1 MADPNAISWPGA
13 RPLALAR
20 PLAPIGALM
29 AALALGAAGAAAQGY
44 PEPVEGTYVIEDF
57 TFHTGETI
65 PEMVVHYR
73 TVGDRDGEP
82 VLIVHGS
89 TGTGESLLK
98 EGFAG
103 ALFGPGQALD
113 AQDHY
118 IILPDA
124 IGMGGS
130 SKPSD
135 GMRARFPRY
144 DYADMIEAQH
154 ALVTEHLGIDHL
166 RVVMGDSMG
175 GMVTWLWGT
184 THPDF
189 MDALVPMASLPG
201 PMSGR
206 NWMMRRMV
214 IDAVRTD
221 PEWNGGDYEEQP
233 PKLREQTAWFGLATT
248 NGNQRLQEI
257 GATREAADAFVDD
270 KLANQTVGDANDTM
284 YRWDASR
291 DYDPSADLG
300 RIEAAVL
307 AINAEDDERN
317 PPELGVLEAG
327 LARIPG
333 AQAHIIPASPETM
346 GHSTTGSMAQLYEPQ
361 LKAFLEGLPE

>member
-1 MADPNAISWPGA
+1 MTPTLAALRTA
-13 RPLALAR
+13 APLALA
-20 PLAPIGALM
+20 AIA
-29 AALALGAAGAAAQGY
+29 ALGAARAADY
-44 PEPVEGTYVIEDF
+44 PEPVEGSYTIEDF

-73 TVGDRDGEP
+73 TIGDPSGEP

-89 TGTGESLLK
+89 TGTGESFLK

-113 AQDHY
+113 AQEHY

-135 GMRARFPRY
+135 GMRAEFPRY

-166 RVVMGDSMG
+166 RLVMGDSMG

-221 PEWNGGDYEEQP
+221 PAWNEGNYEEQP
-233 PKLREQTAWFGLATT
+233 PKLREQTAWFAIATT
-248 NGNQRLQEI
+248 GGNQRLQ
-257 GATREAADAFVDD
+257 ATASDREAADAFVDD

-300 RIEAAVL
+300 EIRAPVL

-317 PPELGVLEAG
+317 PPELGVMEAG
-327 LARIPG
+327 LAQIPG
-333 AQAHIIPASPETM
+333 QAEAYIIPASPETM

-361 LKAFLEGLPE
+361 LEAFLEGLPE

>member
-1 MADPNAISWPGA
+1 MTNAEIA
-13 RPLALAR
+13 RSPRTRRLALT
-20 PLAPIGALM
+20 
-29 AALALGAAGAAAQGY
+29 AALALGASWAAPVAAADY
-44 PEPVEGTYVIEDF
+44 PEPVEGSFVIEDF
-57 TFHTGETI
+57 AFHTGETI

-73 TVGDRDGEP
+73 TVGDPEGEP

-103 ALFGPGQALD
+103 ELFGPGQALD
-113 AQDHY
+113 AEKYY

-135 GMRARFPRY
+135 GMRAEFPRY
-144 DYADMIEAQH
+144 NYADMIEAQH

-166 RVVMGDSMG
+166 RLVMGDSMG

-184 THPDF
+184 TYPDF

-214 IDAVRTD
+214 IDAVRSD
-221 PEWNGGDYEEQP
+221 PAWNEGDYEEQP
-233 PKLREQTAWFGLATT
+233 PKLREQSAWFGLATT
-248 NGNQRLQEI
+248 GGNQRLQEI
-257 GATREAADAFVDD
+257 GASREAADAFVDD

-307 AINAEDDERN
+307 AINSEDDERN
-317 PPELGVLEAG
+317 PPELGVMEAG

-333 AQAHIIPASPETM
+333 SQAYIIPASPETM

>member
-1 MADPNAISWPGA
+1 MTDLEATPRQNSTPGGRGPA
-13 RPLALAR
+13 RIGTLA
-20 PLAPIGALM
+20 
-29 AALALGAAGAAAQGY
+29 AALALGATWAGAADH

-57 TFHTGETI
+57 AFHTGETI
-65 PEMVVHYR
+65 PEMVVGYR
-73 TVGDRDGEP
+73 TVGDPDGKP

-113 AQDHY
+113 AEEHY

-135 GMRARFPRY
+135 GMRADFPRY
-144 DYADMIEAQH
+144 NYADMIEAQH
-154 ALVTEHLGIDHL
+154 ALVTEHLGIDRLHL
-166 RVVMGDSMG
+166 VMGDSMG

-214 IDAVRTD
+214 IDAVRSD
-221 PEWNGGDYEEQP
+221 PEWQGGDYEEQP
-233 PKLREQTAWFGLATT
+233 SKLREQTAWFAIATT
-248 NGNQRLQEI
+248 GGNRRLQEI
-257 GATREAADAFVDD
+257 GADREAADAFVDD

-291 DYDPSADLG
+291 DYDPSADLE

-333 AQAHIIPASPETM
+333 AEAYIIPASPETM

-361 LKAFLEGLPE
+361 LEAFLEGLPE

>member
-1 MADPNAISWPGA
+1 MRTLIPT
-13 RPLALAR
+13 PLAAT
-20 PLAPIGALM
+20 PLAVA
-29 AALALGAAGAAAQGY
+29 AALSLAAAPVTAQDH
-44 PEPVEGTYVIEDF
+44 PAPVEGTFVIEDF
-57 TFHTGETI
+57 EFHTGETI

-73 TVGDRDGEP
+73 TLGDPEGEP
-82 VLIVHGS
+82 VLIVHGT
-89 TGTGESLLK
+89 TGTGEDFLD

-113 AQDHY
+113 AQEHY

-124 IGMGGS
+124 IGGGGS

-135 GMRARFPRY
+135 GMRAEFPRY
-144 DYADMIEAQH
+144 DYADMVEAQH
-154 ALVTEHLGIDHL
+154 ALLTEHLGVDHL
-166 RVVMGDSMG
+166 RLVMGNSMG
-175 GMVTWLWGT
+175 GMVTWVWGA

-221 PEWNGGDYEEQP
+221 PEWNGGNYEEQP
-233 PKLREQTAWFGLATT
+233 PKLREQTAWFGIATT
-248 NGNQRLQEI
+248 NGNLRLQEI
-257 GATREAADAFVDD
+257 GSTREAADAFVDD

-291 DYDPSADLG
+291 DFDPTEDLG
-300 RIEAAVL
+300 RIQAPVL
-307 AINAEDDERN
+307 AINSEDDERN
-317 PPELGVLEAG
+317 PPELGIMEAG
-327 LARIPG
+327 LAKIPG
-333 AQAHIIPASPETM
+333 RAEAYIIPESAETR
-346 GHSTTGSMAQLYEPQ
+346 GHSTTGSMAELYEPQ
-361 LKAFLEGLPE
+361 LRAFLEGLPE